1 MSSLTEAAKI
11 GKRQEILDK
20 VFNVESDKTPFLSK
34 LKIGKRPL
42 AMLATWVAEIIPD
55 AIATGILDGTAAT
68 APLNVERYLLQ
79 GVSQHFRK
87 QWGVTD
93 LALLTEAAGV
103 KDEAAHQME
112 LAMKLLKRSME
123 VQFLSSDDSTIEA
136 SSTPWTTRGT
146 FSWLANSEQTQH
158 IVDADLRPASACLYS
173 SAVASL
179 TESAFRTMLEAAYS
193 AVKQPVNLDG
203 FVGYDLKAVLD
214 DFTNVYP
221 VASTTSQPKTSYR
234 IQGNDKYKEG
244 VDVLSFSTGIVALQ
258 LDPFILCT
266 TSTGAATASTPKS
279 GIFLNMDQWDIGYMQ
294 KPANTNLAPD
304 GSGKK
309 GFIDAVAV
317 LRCLNPLGQIH
328 CQCAT

>member
-1 MSSLTEAAKI
+1 MYETNLV
-11 GKRQEILDK
+11 GKRQEILDE
-20 VFNVESDKTPFLSK
+20 VFNIESDKTPFLSK

-55 AIATGILDGTAAT
+55 ASSTGILDGTAAT
-68 APLNVERYLLQ
+68 TPSRVDRYLLQ

-87 QWGVTD
+87 EWGVTD
-93 LALLTEAAGV
+93 LAVLTEAAGV
-103 KDEAAHQME
+103 KDEVAHQRE

-123 VQFLSSDDSTIEA
+123 VQFLSSEDSTIEA
-136 SSTPWTTRGT
+136 SSTPWTTRGA
-146 FSWLANSEQTQH
+146 FSWLANAAQTQH
-158 IVDADLRPASACLYS
+158 IVNANLRPASACLYS
-173 SAVASL
+173 DAVADLS
-179 TESAFRTMLEAAYS
+179 ESDFRTMLEAAYA
-193 AVKQPVNLDG
+193 AVKQPVNLNG

-234 IQGNDKYKEG
+234 IQGNSKYMEG
-244 VDVLSFSTGIVALQ
+244 VDVLSFSTGVVALE

-294 KPANTNLAPD
+294 KPANTNLADD

-309 GFIDAVAV
+309 GFIDAVAI
-317 LRCLNPLGQIH
+317 LRCKNPLGQIH